1 MTMMAT
7 GIYQSPTKSSKKVA
21 TFRET
26 HVDANA
32 SVQSLFF
39 IPSSIILQS
48 SRLSS
53 APMTFIKIESGHSAQ
68 P

>member
-1 MTMMAT
+1 MMAT
-7 GIYQSPTKSSKKVA
+7 SIYPSPTKSSTKVA

-32 SVQSLFF
+32 SVQRLSF

-53 APMTFIKIESGHSAQ
+53 APMTFIKIESGHLAQ